1 MGHRG
6 KFALFGLSACDRRL
20 LGSRCSSRGL
30 QPQGIRLP
38 SARRVLNQGMVTANL
53 GV

>member
-6 KFALFGLSACDRRL
+6 KFALFGLSVVIAVIGVTL
-20 LGSRCSSRGL
+20 LVAGPATAGNPPAECEAGT
-30 QPQGIRLP
+30 Q
-38 SARRVLNQGMVTANL
+38 QGMVTANL